1 MSTGWGMAAA
11 TGHGV
16 GLGAG
21 AGEGPGVAAGPDER
35 RRLLDGVRQ
44 WLAESGAEP
53 TPARVA
59 QALREQGRVL
69 GDAEV
74 LGAARQL
81 RSELVG
87 SGPLE
92 PLLADPS
99 VTDVLVSA
107 PDRVWVDRGG
117 RSEERRVGK
126 GCRSRGGAAD

>member
-1 MSTGWGMAAA
+1 MSGTRTTGAAMP
-11 TGHGV
+11 
-16 GLGAG
+16 
-21 AGEGPGVAAGPDER
+21 PG
-35 RRLLDGVRQ
+35 LLDGVRR

-74 LGAARQL
+74 LGAAEQL

-92 PLLADPS
+92 RLLSDPT
-99 VTDVLVSA
+99 VTD
-107 PDRVWVDRGG
+107 
-117 RSEERRVGK
+117 
-126 GCRSRGGAAD
+126 